1 MRKLVITTR
10 LTNRE
15 SDSFQYYL
23 QEIAQIDVFTPEEEL
38 ECTIKAANGDE
49 KAKEEL
55 IKRNLRFVVSVA
67 KYYAS
72 SENPLEDLVNE
83 GNIGLIRA
91 AQSFDLSKEN
101 KFISYAVWWIRKK
114 ILESIAINGRAI
126 RIPANKLND
135 LSKIDK
141 IIMEMEQT
149 HGRSIDIQ
157 EVMCDI
163 DGDDLDLLG
172 TISSFRMDST
182 DREIG
187 GKDGSVTTLGE
198 LLVDDST
205 FKETD
210 HLVMEDENTPL
221 KFVIETLKPKE
232 QQIISLLYGLNGEL
246 PLTLEEVGKKMGVTR
261 ESIRQTKVKI
271 LTKLKTKLEN
281 SSIKHH

>member
-10 LTNRE
+10 LTNRD
-15 SDSFQYYL
+15 SDSFQRYL
-23 QEIAQIDVFTPEEEL
+23 QEISQYDLFTPEEEI
-38 ECTIKAANGDE
+38 ECCIKAANGDMS
-49 KAKEEL
+49 AKEEL

-67 KYYAS
+67 KHYVS
-72 SENPLEDLVNE
+72 NENSLEDLVNE

-114 ILESIAINGRAI
+114 ILESIAINGRTI

-163 DGDDLDLLG
+163 DGEDLDLLG
-172 TISSFRMDST
+172 SISSFRMDST

-198 LLVDDST
+198 LLTDDA

-210 HLVMEDENTPL
+210 HLVMEDENAPL
-221 KFVIETLKPKE
+221 NFVIKTLKPKE
-232 QQIISLLYGLNGEL
+232 QEIIKLLYGLNGDL
-246 PLTLEEVGKKMGVTR
+246 PLTLEEVGKRMGVTR
-261 ESIRQTKVKI
+261 ESIRQTKGKI

-281 SSIKHH
+281 KSVKDY

>member
-1 MRKLVITTR
+1 MRKLVITSR

-15 SDSFQYYL
+15 TESFNHYL

-38 ECTIKAANGDE
+38 ECSIRAANGDK
-49 KAKEEL
+49 KATEEL

-72 SENPLEDLVNE
+72 AENPVEDLVNE

-91 AQSFDLSKEN
+91 AQSFDLTKEN
-101 KFISYAVWWIRKK
+101 KFISYAVWWIRKC

-135 LSKIDK
+135 LSKINAK
-141 IIMEMEQT
+141 IIEMEQT
-149 HGRSIDIQ
+149 LGRSIDIQ
-157 EVMCDI
+157 EVVCDI
-163 DGDDLDLLG
+163 DADDLDLLG
-172 TISSFRMDST
+172 TISSFKMDST

-198 LLVDDST
+198 LLTDDA
-205 FKETD
+205 FKATD
-210 HLVMEDENTPL
+210 HLVMEDENAPL
-221 KFVIETLKPKE
+221 RFVIETLKPKE
-232 QQIISLLYGLNGEL
+232 QQIITLLYGLNGDL
-246 PLTLEEVGKKMGVTR
+246 PLTLEEVGKKMNVTR

-271 LTKLKTKLEN
+271 LAKLKTKLETT
-281 SSIKHH
+281 SVKDY